1 MTNRNIYTVGDLR
14 LNGDSNF
21 DLLEVL
27 SKSSH
32 FSKLLNND
40 DSKLYIVFS
49 PDSQIYDRINEY
61 INRNV
66 ESAYLNKNTKFINNG
81 WYKVTEVN
89 VECNH
94 IILATLT
101 GGLNA
106 IIIDMSKVSDSLYKL
121 L

>member
-1 MTNRNIYTVGDLR
+1 MTNRNIYTVGNLR
-14 LNGDSNF
+14 LNGDSNY

-27 SKSSH
+27 SNSKY
-32 FSKLLNND
+32 FSELLDND
-40 DSKLYIVFS
+40 NSELYIVFD
-49 PDSQIYDRINEY
+49 PDREIYNRIGEY